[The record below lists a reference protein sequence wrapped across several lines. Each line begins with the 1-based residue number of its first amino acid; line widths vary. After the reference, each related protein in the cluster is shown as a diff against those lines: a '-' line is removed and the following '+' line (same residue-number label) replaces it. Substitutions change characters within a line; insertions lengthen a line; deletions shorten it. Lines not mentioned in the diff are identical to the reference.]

1 MTLLG
6 DLGPWRERLYLV
18 GGLAPRYLVG
28 RLPEGVPP
36 HVGTTDVDL
45 VVALA
50 LGDET
55 SETYE
60 TLQKNL
66 EAAHFKQTEP
76 SFRWLREV
84 EGVNVAIEFLCE
96 TDEVE
101 AGRIYRPKTRG
112 EFTGP
117 KLGAFNVPGAH
128 LARQDFIEVDI
139 EGERLDAGG
148 KSRVKVRVA
157 NILPYAVLKVFA
169 FQDRHENKDAY
180 DLVFVLLNHRDGPRM
195 AGEVAS
201 DSPIAEHA
209 QAQEAMTLLE
219 ERFRDMEHD
228 GTAAYAAFLAEPS
241 DDDQNARLRQQA
253 VATVRA
259 FLEGFG
265 TNR

>member
-1 MTLLG
+1 VTLLG

-66 EAAHFKQTEP
+66 EGASFEQVEP
-76 SFRWLREV
+76 SFRWVREV
-84 EGVNVAIEFLCE
+84 DGVSVAIEFLCE
-96 TDEVE
+96 TDAVE
-101 AGRIYRPKTRG
+101 AGRIYRPRSRG

-128 LARQDFIEVDI
+128 LARQDFIEVGID
-139 EGERLDAGG
+139 GERLDAGG
-148 KSRVKVRVA
+148 KSHVTVRVA
-157 NILPYAVLKVFA
+157 NIVPFTVLKVFA

-180 DLVFVLLNHRDGPRM
+180 DLVFTLLNHRDGPRA
-195 AGEVAS
+195 AGVAAAE
-201 DSPIAEHA
+201 SPIADHPQVRA
-209 QAQEAMTLLE
+209 ALSLLE
-219 ERFRDMEHD
+219 ERFRDPDHD
-228 GTAAYAAFLAEPS
+228 GAAAYAAFLAQP
-241 DDDQNARLRQQA
+241 DDDEDIARLRRQA
-253 VATVRA
+253 VATVQE

-265 TNR
+265 RRS

>member
-1 MTLLG
+1 
-6 DLGPWRERLYLV
+6 
-18 GGLAPRYLVG
+18 
-28 RLPEGVPP
+28 
-36 HVGTTDVDL
+36 VDL

-60 TLQKNL
+60 TLQTNL
-66 EAAHFKQTEP
+66 EGANFEQREP
-76 SFRWLREV
+76 SFRWVREV
-84 EGVNVAIEFLCE
+84 DGVNVAVEFLCE

-128 LARQDFIEVDI
+128 LARQDFIEVSI

-148 KSRVKVRVA
+148 KSNVAVRVA
-157 NILPYAVLKVFA
+157 NILPFTVLKVFA

-180 DLVFVLLNHRDGPRM
+180 DLVFTLLNHRDGPLS
-195 AGEVAS
+195 AGAAAAESPVA
-201 DSPIAEHA
+201 DHP
-209 QAQEAMTLLE
+209 QVGEAMTLLE
-219 ERFRDMEHD
+219 RRFRDSDHD
-228 GTAAYAAFLAEPS
+228 GAAAYAAFLAQP
-241 DDDQNARLRQQA
+241 DDGEHIARLRRQA
-253 VATVRA
+253 VATVQA

-265 TNR
+265 